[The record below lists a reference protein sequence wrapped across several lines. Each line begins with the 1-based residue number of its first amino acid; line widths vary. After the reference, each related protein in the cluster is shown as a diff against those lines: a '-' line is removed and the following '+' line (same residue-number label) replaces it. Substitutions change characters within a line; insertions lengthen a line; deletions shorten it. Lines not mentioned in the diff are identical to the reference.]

1 LLLPAATI
9 GNWIGG
15 AVFMATL
22 YAFVYGKPAKDF
34 AAWVAARDKTHPTA
48 DQQHHHITCNGWGC
62 GGKH

>member
-1 LLLPAATI
+1 
-9 GNWIGG
+9 
-15 AVFMATL
+15 MATL

-34 AAWVAARDKTHPTA
+34 AAWVAARDKTHTTA